1 MSVETEGKRRDLKC
15 LDSNRDSSV
24 ERENSFSIETEHG
37 DVITCKHP
45 NEAKIVPASKK
56 DNQSSDRVSF
66 TNTEEFSSEVKSGDA
81 EVQPNVKD
89 LIAKFPKKRIEIATK
104 G

>member
-15 LDSNRDSSV
+15 LNSNREKSLKQ
-24 ERENSFSIETEHG
+24 ENSFSIETEHG

-45 NEAKIVPASKK
+45 NEAKIVPVCKK
-56 DNQSSDRVSF
+56 NDQSSGRVSF
-66 TNTEEFSSEVKSGDA
+66 TNTEEMSSEEKSGDA